1 VYIIYNPG
9 LGQGTHPVLTLR
21 FLRFLYTLYESLSL
35 HAQPGVRM
43 AQIHAQIKA
52 QTVNQ
57 VVINLN
63 QVIISLNQVVINLN
77 QVSIN

>member
-1 VYIIYNPG
+1 MSVYNPG
-9 LGQGTHPVLTLR
+9 LGQGTHPVLTLS

-35 HAQPGVRM
+35 HAQPWLRM
-43 AQIHAQIKA
+43 AQIHAQIKY

-57 VVINLN
+57 VVIH
-63 QVIISLNQVVINLN
+63 LN